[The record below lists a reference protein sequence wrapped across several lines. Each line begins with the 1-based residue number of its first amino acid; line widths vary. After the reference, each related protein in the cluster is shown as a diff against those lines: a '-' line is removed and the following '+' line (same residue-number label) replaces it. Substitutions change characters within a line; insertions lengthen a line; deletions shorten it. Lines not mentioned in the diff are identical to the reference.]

1 MKLYL
6 IVEDIDLGY
15 HCHGVFDNKQ
25 FAQEQLDKL
34 IDAWASVRF
43 YDDDERPLDYK
54 KQSQMY
60 LEEHTL
66 NSTRIVDDGIK
77 RSEDYCQM
85 RKNPNHYYKQ

>member
-6 IVEDIDLGY
+6 ILEDIDLGY

-34 IDAWASVRF
+34 IDAWASLSF
-43 YDDDERPLDYK
+43 YDDERPLDYK
-54 KQSQMY
+54 EQSQMY

-66 NSTRIVDDGIK
+66 NSTRIVDEGIK
-77 RSEDYCQM
+77 WREDYCQKLKIL
-85 RKNPNHYYKQ
+85 RR